1 MKTFMAIL
9 ANEKILTLDYW
20 KPANKIQPGDY
31 VFDKE
36 GQAVQVKLVQE
47 IMAPVCYETIFSD
60 NLSVIGDKNLTF
72 LVENYV
78 YRIGTSKYKGVQKF
92 RKQLIKKPVEDLAT
106 VPLKNGKNRKLYSVP
121 TVKPLELPHQ
131 DLPVPPF
138 LFGFW
143 FFNQR
148 ANKTYTFTKGCSEK
162 IEAKFKDHGYKITT
176 GRKLPNNER
185 VFEVYPTIESQL
197 APFIPNK
204 IPTNYLLASAE
215 QRLEL
220 LSGILYAKGRQYNK
234 KTDTFRIT
242 CINLPILRQVQALV
256 ESLGHRT
263 TILFDDYK
271 KSYTMFFKSR
281 LKLMDHQQ
289 SPKLKVHNARRFIV
303 KVLPTAP
310 QKCIHIETNGKDKSF
325 LVGEGFI
332 PCR

>member
-1 MKTFMAIL
+1 MAIL

-20 KPANKIQPGDY
+20 KPASKIQPGDF

-36 GQAVQVKLVQE
+36 GQIVEVKLVQE
-47 IMAPVCYETIFSD
+47 IMAPMCYETIFSD
-60 NLSVIGDKNLTF
+60 NLSVTGDKNLTF

-78 YRIGTSKYKGVQKF
+78 YRIGACKYKGVQKF
-92 RKQLIKKPVEDLAT
+92 RKQLIKKPVEELANG
-106 VPLKNGKNRKLYSVP
+106 PLKNGKNRKLYSVP

-148 ANKTYTFTKGCSEK
+148 ANKTYTSPKGCSEK
-162 IEAKFKDHGYKITT
+162 IHGKFKDHGYKITT
-176 GRKLPNNER
+176 RRRLPNDER

-204 IPTNYLLASAE
+204 IPANYLLSSAE

-242 CINLPILRQVQALV
+242 CINLPLLRQVQALV
-256 ESLGHRT
+256 ESLGHKT
-263 TILFDDYK
+263 TIKFDDYRQ
-271 KSYTMFFKSR
+271 SYTMYFRSR
-281 LKLMDHQQ
+281 LRLIDHQQ
-289 SPKLKVHNARRFIV
+289 SPKLKVHNDRRYIT
-303 KVLPTAP
+303 KVVPLTP
-310 QKCIHIETNGKDKSF
+310 QKCIHIETKGKDKSF